1 MLYEPGEANE
11 VWNVAIPFALSG
23 AIPRIFGP
31 LKNVTCPVGAT
42 VPCDGV
48 TFAVNV
54 TTWPVPGAVFD
65 VVNVVVVGNC
75 KGKVNSGISWCWESG
90 VNGSESFTVSVTTEF
105 RATVGLY
112 SRSLPTTCTPRFG
125 FGSTVAVQV

>member
-1 MLYEPGEANE
+1 MLYEPSEAKE
-11 VWNVAIPFALSG
+11 VWNVAIPLALSG

-31 LKNVTCPVGAT
+31 LENVTCPVGAT

-54 TTWPVPGAVFD
+54 TTWFVPGVAFD

-75 KGKVNSGISWCWESG
+75 KGKVSSGMSWCLESG
-90 VNGSESFTVSVTTEF
+90 VNGSESFTVIVTNEF
-105 RATVGLY
+105 MAAVGLY

-125 FGSTVAVQV
+125 FGSTVAVHV